1 MKTGTGTQTARHNL
15 PLATFWMMGTLLS
28 FSMMAVAARELS
40 QDFTTFQ
47 ILALRS
53 VIGLAVISLVI
64 SRLGWH
70 RLMVNDVKTHLMRNL
85 SHFLGQFGWFFAIAY
100 IPLAA
105 VFAIEFTVPLWTMI
119 FAALLLRERI
129 TLHRVLAL
137 GVGIV
142 GVLIVLRPGWEVVH
156 VASLAV
162 LGGAL
167 AYGLSHTLTKKL
179 AGRSN
184 PLSILFFMMAMQL
197 LLGLVP
203 ALFDWVTPQAHHW
216 SWLLLVGLTGLSA
229 HYCMVRALA
238 LADASLVIPMDLLRL
253 PLIALIGYLLYN
265 EQLDWYLAVGAG
277 LIVMS
282 NMMNLLWG
290 KNRL

>member
-1 MKTGTGTQTARHNL
+1 MHENNHNL

-53 VIGLAVISLVI
+53 VIGLVVISLVL

-70 RLMVNDVKTHLMRNL
+70 RLMLNDVKTHLMRNL

-137 GVGIV
+137 GVGII

-197 LLGLVP
+197 PLGLVP

-216 SWLLLVGLTGLSA
+216 PWLLLVGLTGLSA

-253 PLIALIGYLLYN
+253 PLIALIGYLVYN
-265 EQLDWYLAVGAG
+265 EQVDWYLGVGAG

-282 NMMNLLWG
+282 NVMNLLWG
-290 KNRL
+290 KNRK

>member
-1 MKTGTGTQTARHNL
+1 MHENSHNL

-53 VIGLAVISLVI
+53 VIGLVVISLVL

-119 FAALLLRERI
+119 FAALLLQERI
-129 TLHRVLAL
+129 TLLRVLAL
-137 GVGIV
+137 CTGII

-197 LLGLVP
+197 PLGLVP
-203 ALFDWVTPQAHHW
+203 ALFDWETPQVHHW
-216 SWLLLVGLTGLSA
+216 PWLLLVGLTGLSA

-253 PLIALIGYLLYN
+253 PLIALIGYLVYN
-265 EQLDWYLAVGAG
+265 EQVDWYLGVGAG

-282 NMMNLLWG
+282 NMMNLFFG
-290 KNRL
+290 RKS